1 MDEQPQHDRPPEHTI
16 EVPLGPLVLQVADVV
31 EDHIAEAARLD
42 IARARSTVLTLPG
55 AEALAK
61 LTDRLIQHCITLA
74 PFIERIPADQRPERG
89 SEALKTWARL
99 RDQGPADE
107 PLGNHS
113 YARLLAYAAR
123 DMLDALGERRSA
135 QRARFVG
142 RTELPPVRTDAP

>member
-1 MDEQPQHDRPPEHTI
+1 MDEQLQHDRPAEYTI

-42 IARARSTVLTLPG
+42 IARARSTVLTQPG
-55 AEALAK
+55 AASLAK
-61 LTDRLIQHCITLA
+61 LTARLLQHCAVLA
-74 PFIERIPADQRPERG
+74 PFVECMPADQRPERG

-107 PLGNHS
+107 PLGDRS

-123 DMLDALGERRSA
+123 DMLDALGEHRSA

-142 RTELPPVRTDAP
+142 RTGLPPVRSDAP